1 MTDKELAEEYAKRLH
16 DLISEI
22 KEREEEHKKIKIVV
36 TVRLSD
42 EKEKDEE
49 AKEKEK
55 EYDFVEEHLKG
66 TTDPLLRWYRD
77 YRKRKK

>member
-1 MTDKELAEEYAKRLH
+1 MTDKELAEDYTKRLH

-22 KEREEEHKKIKIVV
+22 KEREEHKKIKVVV

-55 EYDFVEEHLKG
+55 EYDFVEEYLNG
-66 TTDPLLRWYRD
+66 TTNPLLRWYRD
-77 YRKRKK
+77 YRKREK